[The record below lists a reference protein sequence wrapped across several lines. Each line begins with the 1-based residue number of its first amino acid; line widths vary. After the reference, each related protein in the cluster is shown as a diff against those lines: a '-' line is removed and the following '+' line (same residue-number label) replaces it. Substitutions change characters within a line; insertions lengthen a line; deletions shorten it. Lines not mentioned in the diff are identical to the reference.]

1 MQYLTRARRDVAQCN
16 VRDITERGRLEKL
29 IQEQA
34 SSLADLHR
42 RNDEFLAMLSHE
54 LRNPLAPMANALQL
68 LRLEPNESPLQR
80 QARGIIGRQ
89 LTQLTGLVD
98 ELMEVSRIT
107 TGRVRRRQETLT
119 CNSIVERAIEAARP
133 VIVNL
138 LTNTTK
144 CTPNG
149 GRISVSVQVELH
161 GGSVQARSALGH
173 GSELVIR
180 LPLVTPF
187 NTPPSRTPVSA
198 AIVNTQRH
206 RLLVVDDNADTADP
220 VTFLLTTDGHD
231 VRTAYSGPAG
241 LDMLIAHRPA
251 VAFLDLGLPDLDG
264 LAIATRVRANPK
276 ALARRGL

>member
-1 MQYLTRARRDVAQCN
+1 M
-16 VRDITERGRLEKL
+16 

-80 QARGIIGRQ
+80 QARGIIGRR

-98 ELMEVSRIT
+98 ELIKVSRIT

-144 CTPNG
+144 
-149 GRISVSVQVELH
+149 
-161 GGSVQARSALGH
+161 
-173 GSELVIR
+173 
-180 LPLVTPF
+180 
-187 NTPPSRTPVSA
+187 
-198 AIVNTQRH
+198 
-206 RLLVVDDNADTADP
+206 
-220 VTFLLTTDGHD
+220 
-231 VRTAYSGPAG
+231 
-241 LDMLIAHRPA
+241 
-251 VAFLDLGLPDLDG
+251 
-264 LAIATRVRANPK
+264 
-276 ALARRGL
+276 

>member
-1 MQYLTRARRDVAQCN
+1 MQYLPRAGRDVAQCN

-80 QARGIIGRQ
+80 QARGIIGRR

-98 ELMEVSRIT
+98 ELIKVSRIT

-144 CTPNG
+144 
-149 GRISVSVQVELH
+149 
-161 GGSVQARSALGH
+161 
-173 GSELVIR
+173 
-180 LPLVTPF
+180 
-187 NTPPSRTPVSA
+187 
-198 AIVNTQRH
+198 
-206 RLLVVDDNADTADP
+206 
-220 VTFLLTTDGHD
+220 
-231 VRTAYSGPAG
+231 
-241 LDMLIAHRPA
+241 
-251 VAFLDLGLPDLDG
+251 
-264 LAIATRVRANPK
+264 
-276 ALARRGL
+276 